1 MIPLLFQRIPS
12 LPTRFDCELGSLQ
25 FEFSGDCSGGET
37 PVPIPN
43 TAVKP
48 PSADGTARVSVWES
62 RSSPGN
68 YLQSTAHE
76 KSWAVSFFSRPFPS
90 SVPDLLPPGIAVRR
104 DDRAGLE
111 VHLAADLVDVPAGQ
125 GGQGLSLLLETLR
138 QPPAVGLGRLAAV
151 AARPGV
157 A

>member
-62 RSSPGN
+62 RSSPGIN
-68 YLQSTAHE
+68 FA
-76 KSWAVSFFSRPFPS
+76 KRPLAS
-90 SVPDLLPPGIAVRR
+90 PGALV
-104 DDRAGLE
+104 
-111 VHLAADLVDVPAGQ
+111 LAAEGAGAGQ
-125 GGQGLSLLLETLR
+125 GDGSVVR
-138 QPPAVGLGRLAAV
+138 CGRWGGEAGGAF
-151 AARPGV
+151 
-157 A
+157 